1 MKVHRTGVVHE
12 RGWGTQG
19 LRSFGFIRRLSLTH
33 RLLALTLVA
42 SVPGLLALSYNAF
55 DLRKARYAEVHDEAL
70 RNTLFAVSE
79 LDQIFAG
86 IKGVLHAV
94 AQAAEIREAGPEAC
108 SRYVRQVRQ
117 GLEAL
122 TSILIVNPNGS
133 VRCFSEAPSSA
144 ANLADRVYF
153 QDVLRKRAFSVGTY
167 TTSRVSGR
175 PLVPVALPLVEGESV
190 TGVVM
195 AGLNLQWL
203 GRQLNE
209 RGVARGSA
217 ITIADRDGIIIARE
231 PAPDTYI
238 GTRIKPTGIGYV
250 TAPAAGSA
258 EIESPDGTTRI
269 AGYVPAALTPFG
281 LYVSTGI
288 SRDEVLRPIDE
299 ATRRSLLVF
308 SLGSLVALVL
318 AWLVGEGIIRQPL
331 MKVVATA
338 EAWRRGH
345 DMARTGII
353 DRGDEIGLLGQT
365 FDRLMD
371 ESQQR
376 ESERETAEAR
386 REILVHEL
394 AHRVKNTLA
403 TVQSIASLSFRH
415 SQGPDALRGF
425 QDRLQALVRSHDLLT
440 QRNWEHADITDIMK
454 VALAPLR
461 EDKGHRFAL
470 SGPAVD
476 LPPTSA
482 VPVAMIVHELCT
494 NAMKYGALSNDRG
507 TVALHWTAAPDER
520 GTAVS
525 MTWSEAGGPPV
536 ERPQQE
542 GFGSR
547 LIANLTRQM
556 HGGVE
561 VRYPP
566 SGLVCHLKFVTPKA
580 EPRTVAETAAG

>member
-1 MKVHRTGVVHE
+1 M
-12 RGWGTQG
+12 
-19 LRSFGFIRRLSLTH
+19 RSFEFIRRLSLTH

-42 SVPGLLALSYNAF
+42 SVPGLLALAYNAF
-55 DLRKARYAEVHDEAL
+55 DLRKTRYAEVHAEAL
-70 RNTLFAVSE
+70 RNTQLAVAE

-94 AQAAEIREAGPEAC
+94 AQAAEVRQADAAAC
-108 SRYVRQVRQ
+108 SRYVMRVRD
-117 GLEAL
+117 GLQAL
-122 TSILIVNPNGS
+122 TSILIMNPDGS
-133 VRCFSEAPSSA
+133 VRCFSEAPSSS
-144 ANLADRVYF
+144 ANLADRPYF
-153 QDVLRKRAFSVGTY
+153 QDVLKNRTFAVGTY
-167 TTSRVSGR
+167 TASRVSNR
-175 PLVPVALPLVEGESV
+175 NLVPVALPLVENGTV

-203 GRQLNE
+203 GRQLSE
-209 RGVARGSA
+209 RGIARGGA
-217 ITIADRDGIIIARE
+217 ITVADRDGIIVARE
-231 PAPDTYI
+231 PAPETYI
-238 GTRIKPTGIGYV
+238 GTRIAPSGIGFV
-250 TAPAAGSA
+250 AAPAAGSA

-281 LYVSTGI
+281 FYVSTGI

-376 ESERETAEAR
+376 AIERETEEAR
-386 REILVHEL
+386 RDILVHEL

-454 VALAPLR
+454 VSLAPLQG
-461 EDKGHRFAL
+461 DKSHRFAL
-470 SGPAVD
+470 FGPAVD

-507 TVALHWTAAPDER
+507 TVTLRWSATPDAR

-566 SGLVCHLKFVTPKA
+566 SGLVCHLKFVAPEA
-580 EPRTVAETAAG
+580 EPRTASATG